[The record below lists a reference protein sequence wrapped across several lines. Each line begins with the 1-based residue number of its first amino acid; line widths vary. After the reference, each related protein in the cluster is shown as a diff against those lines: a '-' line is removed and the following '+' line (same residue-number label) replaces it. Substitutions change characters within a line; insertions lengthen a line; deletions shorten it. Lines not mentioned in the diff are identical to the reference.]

1 MAEFYDFLYLM
12 LSAIVGAISVVI
24 SRFDFNKELE
34 YRRNRKRRLLE
45 EEQQRVCP
53 HAYPPEES
61 GANSVKSAC
70 EYIDKYIDGMF
81 YQGFICKLCS
91 KRMSDR
97 EMKLHKNKMN
107 YWTENVRELRKKYKR
122 AQNLKRK
129 SERI

>member
-1 MAEFYDFLYLM
+1 MAEFYDFLYLV

-34 YRRNRKRRLLE
+34 YRRKRKRRLLK

-70 EYIDKYIDGMF
+70 EYIDGMF
-81 YQGFICKLCS
+81 YQGLICKLCS

-97 EMKLHKNKMN
+97 EMKLHQHKMN

-122 AQNLKRK
+122 AQKLKRK